1 MTQTKASNKTKKF
14 MTVLTW
20 IIVFECISYG
30 LGQLSD
36 SNITPWYAGINKSPL
51 TPPGFVFGI
60 VWPILYAMI
69 AITGWSL
76 WTHRKH
82 PKTKPAL
89 VFYSIQM
96 LSNWAWSPLFFHF
109 HLITASFVCIIC
121 TTVFTLMTILATKNH
136 NKLCSLMLTPYFL
149 WLLFA
154 SYLNCVTWV
163 LN

>member
-1 MTQTKASNKTKKF
+1 MTKTETSIKTKQIMILF
-14 MTVLTW
+14 TW

-30 LGQLSD
+30 LSQLSD
-36 SNITPWYAGINKSPL
+36 VGKSTWYAALNKSTL

-69 AITGWSL
+69 AIAGWSL
-76 WTHRKH
+76 WTSRKQ
-82 PKTKPAL
+82 PQAERAL

-96 LSNWAWSPLFFHF
+96 ISNWAWSPLFFYF
-109 HLITASFVCIIC
+109 HLITTSFVCIIC
-121 TTVFTLMTILATKNH
+121 TTVFTLITIIATKDNY
-136 NKLCSLMLTPYFL
+136 KLSSLMLMPYFL

-154 SYLNCVTWV
+154 SYLNSVTWI